1 MTLDLIAAFAAGY
14 FLGGIPSAAWIA
26 RLAGRDI
33 FRVGSGNMGSMNT
46 ARNVGPLAGVAVFVL
61 DVGKGA
67 AAVVTGLWMGDVG
80 SLAEPLAPAL
90 AAAVGVV
97 VGHGWSPYARFRGG
111 KGLAA
116 AFGATLPI
124 VPLGGLAAFTLLVA
138 LILITRRSE
147 ASALIA
153 LVALPFLT
161 GTVVVRQGG
170 TLEDGFAV
178 GTGMALV
185 AAVSIVKHLQ
195 AYRRLA
201 RERADASDA
210 SDAADASAG
219 PDRPDAADASSEP
232 RDA

>member
-14 FLGGIPSAAWIA
+14 FIGGIPAAAWIA

-33 FRVGSGNMGSMNT
+33 FTVGSGNMGSMNT
-46 ARNVGPLAGVAVFVL
+46 ARNVGPVAGVAVFAA

-67 AAVVTGLWMGDVG
+67 LAVTLGLWMSGVAGWSDP
-80 SLAEPLAPAL
+80 LPLAL
-90 AAAVGVV
+90 AGAVGAVT
-97 VGHGWSPYARFRGG
+97 GHGWSPYARFRGG

-124 VPLGGLAAFTLLVA
+124 APLGGLASLGLLIA

-147 ASALIA
+147 ASALLALIA
-153 LVALPFLT
+153 FPFAT
-161 GTVVVRQGG
+161 GIATARAGG
-170 TLEDGFAV
+170 TQEDAFLV

-185 AAVSIVKHLQ
+185 AAISIVKHLQ

-201 RERADASDA
+201 RQREGANSD
-210 SDAADASAG
+210 DG
-219 PDRPDAADASSEP
+219 GP
-232 RDA
+232 RDGAAHGGRDDGNGTLTP

>member
-14 FLGGIPSAAWIA
+14 FLGGVPSAAWIA

-46 ARNVGPLAGVAVFVL
+46 ARNVGPVAGVAVFAL

-67 AAVVTGLWMGDVG
+67 AAVAIGRWMGDVSG
-80 SLAEPLAPAL
+80 LVDPLVPAL
-90 AAAVGVV
+90 AAAVGAV

-124 VPLGGLAAFTLLVA
+124 VPLGGLAALTLLVG
-138 LILITRRSE
+138 LILLTRRSE

-170 TLEDGFAV
+170 AMEDAFAV

-185 AAVSIVKHLQ
+185 AAVSIVKHVQ

-201 RERADASDA
+201 RRQGDDASDA
-210 SDAADASAG
+210 PDDA
-219 PDRPDAADASSEP
+219 
-232 RDA
+232 